1 MASTRLAF
9 VQQKIAKVGKK
20 WLWNF
25 VQKFVSLQDNSG
37 NYPQSLFNLNIY
49 RKLIIVVINRYFYKS
64 SLSDFIHDSLDEIF
78 GKISRADEMDT
89 ASTQKYAWEQEI
101 QIMKQVLHPYVNEQA
116 EILFEY
122 TIPRLGKRIDVVVL
136 LRERIFV
143 IEFKAGENE
152 FLHHDVDQVLDYALD
167 LKNFHQGSIDRYII
181 PILVA
186 TESNA
191 HSTLCQL
198 SHYDDGIYEPLLTN
212 VEHLPDLFS
221 MILKEPI
228 PEILHSV
235 SISDWA
241 RSRYAPTP
249 TIIEVARS
257 LYLNHSVENIT
268 RHDSEGEQ
276 LKRTTQYVQKVIH
289 ETKAKKGKSICFVTG
304 VPGAGKT
311 LVGLNVAV
319 QQETDEDLA
328 VYLSGNGPLVEV
340 LTEALT
346 RDKQAQ
352 EKALGN
358 KITKKVAEREVKR
371 FIQIIHRYR
380 DNMLGKIHVVN
391 GELQIDPDRE
401 LQDKEAG
408 YGEVENIAIFDEAQR
423 SWDNEHIASWLKRK
437 KGFADFPMSEGE
449 FLIWSLDQRKDWAVI
464 VCLVGGGQEINT
476 GEAGIGEWIRAL
488 NETFP
493 HWQVYIS
500 NQLTAKE
507 YAEGKVKELLDHNS
521 HVTYSEDLHLAVSM
535 RSFRAES
542 LSNMV
547 HYLLDGDVEK
557 VRQTYAAISD
567 RYPIVLT
574 RDLDKAKAW
583 LKQHARGN
591 ERYGMVVSSKAY
603 RLKPLA
609 IDVRC
614 KPNTVHWFLD
624 DINDVRSSLFLEDAA
639 SEFDIQGL
647 ELDWTCLIW
656 DGDLRYNGKSWD
668 FFEFNGG
675 NKWNR
680 INKIERKTYQLNAY
694 RVLLTRARQGMVIC
708 VPKGDAEDNTRL
720 PEFYDSTFDYLKS
733 LGFEII

>member
-1 MASTRLAF
+1 M
-9 VQQKIAKVGKK
+9 
-20 WLWNF
+20 
-25 VQKFVSLQDNSG
+25 
-37 NYPQSLFNLNIY
+37 
-49 RKLIIVVINRYFYKS
+49 INRYFYRS
-64 SLSDFIHDSLDEIF
+64 SLSDFVIDSADEIF
-78 GKISRADEMDT
+78 GKMSRADEMDT

-101 QIMKQVLHPYVNEQA
+101 QIMKQVLQVYVNEHA
-116 EILFEY
+116 EIIFEY

-136 LRERIFV
+136 LLERVFV
-143 IEFKAGENE
+143 IEFKVGETE
-152 FLHHDVDQVLDYALD
+152 FMHQDVDQVLDYALD

-186 TESNA
+186 TEGGIYS
-191 HSTLCQL
+191 SSCSL
-198 SHYDDGIYEPLLTN
+198 SHYDDGVYEPLLTN
-212 VEHLPDLFS
+212 ANHLADLFS
-221 MILKEPI
+221 MVLSEPI
-228 PEILHSV
+228 PTITHSV
-235 SISDWA
+235 SIEDWS
-241 RSRYAPTP
+241 RSRYSPTP
-249 TIIEVARS
+249 TIIEAARS

-268 RHDSEGEQ
+268 RHDAEGEQ
-276 LKRTTQYVQKVIH
+276 LKRTTQYVQKVIR
-289 ETKAKKGKSICFVTG
+289 ETKFRGGKSICFVTG

-352 EKALGN
+352 EKARGN
-358 KITKKVAEREVKR
+358 KITKKEAEREVKR

-380 DNMLGKIHVVN
+380 DNMLGKVRIVN
-391 GELQIDPDRE
+391 GELQIDPLKE
-401 LQDKEAG
+401 LKDKKAG

-476 GEAGIGEWIRAL
+476 GEAGIGDWIRAL
-488 NETFP
+488 NVTFP

-500 NQLTAKE
+500 SQLTAKE
-507 YAEGKVKELLDHNS
+507 YAEGKVKELLEHNP

-547 HYLLDGDVEK
+547 HYLLDGDAEK
-557 VRQTYAAISD
+557 VRETYATISD
-567 RYPIVLT
+567 RYPIALT
-574 RDLDKAKAW
+574 RSLDKAKVW

-591 ERYGMVVSSKAY
+591 ERYGLVVSSKAY
-603 RLKPLA
+603 RLKSLA

-614 KPNTVHWFLD
+614 KPDTVHWFLD

-647 ELDWTCLIW
+647 ELDWTCLVW
-656 DGDLRYNGKSWD
+656 DGDLRYSNGTWD
-668 FFEFNGG
+668 YYEFNGG
-675 NKWNR
+675 TRW
-680 INKIERKTYQLNAY
+680 NKIKKTERQAYQLNAY

-708 VPKGDAEDNTRL
+708 VPEGSSSDPTRNS
-720 PEFYDSTFDYLKS
+720 EFYDGTYEYLKQM
-733 LGFEII
+733 GFKEV

>member
-1 MASTRLAF
+1 M
-9 VQQKIAKVGKK
+9 
-20 WLWNF
+20 
-25 VQKFVSLQDNSG
+25 
-37 NYPQSLFNLNIY
+37 
-49 RKLIIVVINRYFYKS
+49 
-64 SLSDFIHDSLDEIF
+64 
-78 GKISRADEMDT
+78 
-89 ASTQKYAWEQEI
+89 
-101 QIMKQVLHPYVNEQA
+101 
-116 EILFEY
+116 
-122 TIPRLGKRIDVVVL
+122 
-136 LRERIFV
+136 
-143 IEFKAGENE
+143 
-152 FLHHDVDQVLDYALD
+152 
-167 LKNFHQGSIDRYII
+167 
-181 PILVA
+181 
-186 TESNA
+186 
-191 HSTLCQL
+191 
-198 SHYDDGIYEPLLTN
+198 
-212 VEHLPDLFS
+212 
-221 MILKEPI
+221 
-228 PEILHSV
+228 
-235 SISDWA
+235 
-241 RSRYAPTP
+241 
-249 TIIEVARS
+249 
-257 LYLNHSVENIT
+257 
-268 RHDSEGEQ
+268 
-276 LKRTTQYVQKVIH
+276 
-289 ETKAKKGKSICFVTG
+289 
-304 VPGAGKT
+304 
-311 LVGLNVAV
+311 VGLNVAV

-328 VYLSGNGPLVEV
+328 VYLSGNGPLVAV

-352 EKALGN
+352 EKSLG
-358 KITKKVAEREVKR
+358 KRITKKEAEREVKR

-391 GELQIDPDRE
+391 GELQIDPHKE
-401 LQDKEAG
+401 LQDRKAG

-507 YAEGKVKELLDHNS
+507 YAEGKVKDLLENNP

-557 VRQTYAAISD
+557 VRQTYATISD

-574 RDLDKAKAW
+574 RDLNKAKAW
-583 LKQHARGN
+583 LKRHARGN
-591 ERYGMVVSSKAY
+591 ERYGIVVSSKAY

-656 DGDLRYNGKSWD
+656 DGDLRYNGKGWD

-680 INKIERKTYQLNAY
+680 INKSERKAYQLNAY

-708 VPKGDAEDNTRL
+708 IPKGNAEDHTRL
-720 PEFYDSTFDYLKS
+720 PQFYDGTFEYLKS
-733 LGFEII
+733 LGLEILE